1 MKDEFISV
9 EYLEKIESNVIAD
22 EDTGKIIA
30 MANYKAKNMVV
41 GFVGKKHGLK
51 PKKTLPAESLIALKG
66 KGTLFEPTKEVKQYL

>member
-1 MKDEFISV
+1 
-9 EYLEKIESNVIAD
+9 
-22 EDTGKIIA
+22 
-30 MANYKAKNMVV
+30 MANYQAKNMVV